1 LRRSIG
7 KSLNLALSGIPFN
20 GADVGGFGGHCSEA
34 LLVDWFKAAFLMPFF
49 RNHTM
54 QGSRAQ
60 EPWAYSRRALGII
73 RRFVRLRYRLLPY
86 LYNLFIDQEACGEA
100 ILRPLFY
107 DFDDTPSLALG
118 VVDDQF
124 MVGPAIMQAPFVRK
138 KNRQRTVVLPEGRWF
153 RADTGRWIQGG
164 RRLRI
169 RRQAASSPVF
179 LREGSLVAFQPGER
193 TSNRS
198 DLKRIGLLGCLSP
211 KFSGCARLDY
221 RADDG
226 LSFDYRRGRRTRV
239 AIEAR
244 LKAQRLE
251 LKLATRAG
259 GFGRVQVTFY
269 SLNRFREVLVTNRG
283 QKRSLRPSKETVRL
297 TGKKFHWYR
306 WRPAIAV

>member
-1 LRRSIG
+1 
-7 KSLNLALSGIPFN
+7 
-20 GADVGGFGGHCSEA
+20 
-34 LLVDWFKAAFLMPFF
+34 MPFF

-86 LYNLFIDQEACGEA
+86 LYNLFIDQEARGEA
-100 ILRPLFY
+100 ILRPLFH
-107 DFDDTPSLALG
+107 DFEDTPSLALG
-118 VVDDQF
+118 GVDDQF
-124 MVGPAIMQAPFVRK
+124 MVGPAIMQAPFVRGK
-138 KNRQRTVVLPEGRWF
+138 SRQRTVVLPGGRWF
-153 RADTGRWIQGG
+153 RADTGRWVQGG
-164 RRLRI
+164 RRLRV

-193 TSNRS
+193 TSSRN
-198 DLKRIGLLGCLSP
+198 DLKCIGLLGCVSP
-211 KFSGCARLDY
+211 QFSGCARLDY
-221 RADDG
+221 GVDDG

-244 LKAQRLE
+244 LQAQRLE
-251 LKLATRAG
+251 LKLAARAE

-297 TGKKFHWYR
+297 TGKKFHWCR